1 MGNALFLDLLSYL
14 QTVDTLY
21 IAIAELVLV
30 YSVVLLMFKF
40 FGKEGIYVYVAM
52 AYITA
57 NIQVLKMSVFAFL
70 PEPLPLGTVVFAAT
84 YVSSDIINNRY
95 GKKEAMKLLCI
106 GFTSY
111 FIFTLLMSVC
121 LAFTPLSP
129 EQAASFPAGEE
140 SYGWALSMQDHMVA
154 LFSPAPSIFISSL
167 LAFGASQLT
176 NILIF
181 AKLAEKFKKRFLG
194 LRSLCSS
201 ITGTLVDEF
210 VFSFMAFYFLAK
222 DPMDI
227 RILLGSYIS
236 CTFVIRMLIVLVEVP
251 ILKFANTITPL
262 GEESNQPASKKIGYE
277 R

>member
-14 QTVDTLY
+14 QTVDTIY
-21 IAIAELVLV
+21 IALAELVLV

-40 FGKEGIYVYVAM
+40 FGKEGIYVYVTM
-52 AYITA
+52 AYIIA

-95 GKKEAMKLLCI
+95 GKKEALKLLCI

-111 FIFTLLMSVC
+111 FVFMLLMSVC
-121 LAFTPLSP
+121 LAFAPLTQ
-129 EQAASFPAGEE
+129 EQVAHFPAGEE
-140 SYGWALSMQDHMVA
+140 SYGWALSMQDHMMA
-154 LFSPAPSIFISSL
+154 LFSPAPSMFISSL

-176 NILIF
+176 NVLIF
-181 AKLAEKFKKRFLG
+181 ARLAERFKKRFLG

-201 ITGTLVDEF
+201 ITGTLVDET

-227 RILLGSYIS
+227 KILIGSYIS
-236 CTFVIRMLIVLVEVP
+236 ATFVIRMFIVLIEVP
-251 ILKFANTITPL
+251 ILKFANKITPID
-262 GEESNQPASKKIGYE
+262 EQQDKVEQ
-277 R
+277 RV